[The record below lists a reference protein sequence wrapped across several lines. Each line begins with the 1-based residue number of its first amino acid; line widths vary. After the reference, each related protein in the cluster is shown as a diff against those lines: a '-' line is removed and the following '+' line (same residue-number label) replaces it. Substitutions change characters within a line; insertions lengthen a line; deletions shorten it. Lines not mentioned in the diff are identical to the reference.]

1 MLRRIAPGGVDV
13 DSGSSEYLSVST
25 LVLRH
30 PRLTLT
36 LTTIFAVVALVLGGP
51 VAGLLKT
58 GRDNFEDRGSESAL
72 SREALV
78 AAAGRSPEADI
89 VVLVEAART
98 LDQRVLD
105 TQKRLAAIPEI
116 ATTVSPRQPQ
126 GRRLRTPDG
135 RSSVILGY
143 LRPMETQTAQDVSV
157 RVSEEFRGLSGVSV
171 GGPVLTTAQ
180 IRDQV
185 SEDLRKAELLAFP
198 LLFLL
203 LLFVFRGL
211 VAALLPLLV
220 AVLSVLGTLLALRLA
235 VQITDLSV
243 FALNLITALGL
254 GLAIDYS
261 LFIIARYREE
271 AAEHGYGH
279 LALTRTLATAGRT
292 VMFSSLTVALALSVF
307 PQRFLM
313 SMAVGGALVA
323 LVAGAAALLAL
334 PPALLLLGPRIDALS
349 LRRSPRRPER
359 SYSARI
365 GARVMRR
372 PGVVAVVTG
381 LALVVVGLPFADVR
395 FTGFDATVLPESASS
410 RQVADR
416 VAESFPGDR
425 TAPLIVALRSTD
437 RFVAAE
443 ARERLFGVENAAAVS
458 EPVRVGNGL
467 TRIDVYSTGPPLAE
481 PSQRLVDGARQA
493 LTGLP
498 AQITGEA
505 ARYRDSRAAL
515 NAALPVA
522 LGIVG
527 VTTVALLFL
536 MCGSVLLP
544 LCALA
549 MNLLTISAAFGVLVL
564 IFQDGRLEGTLAY
577 TSQGALDASQMV
589 LLFVLVFALSTD
601 YGVFVLGRIKEA
613 RDSGMPS
620 REAVVAGMGTTG
632 PLVTAA
638 AVLFCVAIGAF
649 ATSEVVFIKE
659 VGIGTAFAVL
669 IDATVV
675 RALLLPALM
684 GVLGERAWA
693 APRLLR
699 RLHGRFGLRESS
711 I

>member
-359 SYSARI
+359 SYSAR
-365 GARVMRR
+365 RR